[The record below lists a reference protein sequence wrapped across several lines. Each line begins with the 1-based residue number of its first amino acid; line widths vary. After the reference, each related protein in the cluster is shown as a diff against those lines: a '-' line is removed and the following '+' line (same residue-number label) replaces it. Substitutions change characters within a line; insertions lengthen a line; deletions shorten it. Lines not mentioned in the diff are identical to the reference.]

1 MIYRKVH
8 AVSIKDLRWP
18 RPVSSDAGRRVCG
31 GWLTSLRAGAMVLL
45 ANASLAVADP
55 GGVVTGGD
63 PIDETWRYLVELFRM
78 LLGL

>member
-1 MIYRKVH
+1 M
-8 AVSIKDLRWP
+8 SIKDLRRP
-18 RPVSSDAGRRVCG
+18 GPVSSGAGRRVG
-31 GWLTSLRAGAMVLL
+31 GGGLARLGAGALVVL
-45 ANASLAVADP
+45 ATASVALADP

>member
-1 MIYRKVH
+1 
-8 AVSIKDLRWP
+8 
-18 RPVSSDAGRRVCG
+18 
-31 GWLTSLRAGAMVLL
+31 MVLL

-55 GGVVTGGD
+55 GGVGTGGD